1 MSASIRKIKTKRQE
15 TNWMILMKN
24 SQKRLR
30 FFLLSAGIILTV
42 CGFLL
47 SSKSSVPIAAEKTP
61 VTPVSGSGEVESFSQ
76 EPIKIDKNLLNIPV
90 QKDKPNKQVPERIII
105 PGTGINLAVKEAR
118 IVKGYW
124 EVFSD
129 TAGFGEGSAYLD
141 ETGNTVIFAHAKPGL
156 FLPLKEV
163 KSGQDIYVLSKE
175 KWFSYKITEIK
186 EVFPSQIE
194 VIAPSWEAIL
204 TLYTCSGFADNKR
217 LIVKAVRI

>member
-15 TNWMILMKN
+15 SDWMILMKN

-42 CGFLL
+42 VGFLL
-47 SSKSSVPIAAEKTP
+47 SSKSSVPIAAEKP
-61 VTPVSGSGEVESFSQ
+61 PSSESSNVESFSQ
-76 EPIKIDKNLLNIPV
+76 EPVKIDKNLLNIPV
-90 QKDKPNKQVPERIII
+90 QKDKPNKQIPVRIII
-105 PGTGINLAVKEAR
+105 PGSGIDLPVKEAR

-141 ETGNTVIFAHAKPGL
+141 ETGNTVIFAHARPGL
-156 FLPLKEV
+156 FLPLKDV
-163 KSGQDIYVLSKE
+163 KSGQEIYVLSKE
-175 KWFSYKITEIK
+175 KWFSYKITDIK
-186 EVFPSQIE
+186 EVFPSQTE
-194 VIAPSWEAIL
+194 VIAPSREAIL